1 MADPTNNRTDAEAL
15 AERDGIQRAFGVVL
29 RRLRDER
36 SMSQEALSGETG
48 IDRSFLAKMEAG
60 RRQPTITTFIRLSK
74 ALGVA
79 PSEMMQAVE
88 REGEIA

>member
-1 MADPTNNRTDAEAL
+1 MADPTNNKTDAKAL

-36 SMSQEALSGETG
+36 SMSQEALSAETG

-60 RRQPTITTFIRLSK
+60 RRQPTITTFIRLSR
-74 ALGVA
+74 ALGVK
-79 PSEMMQAVE
+79 PSAVMDAVE
-88 REGEIA
+88 TERAV